1 MKTLLRSAKSEVE
14 INIEG
19 AFAVVGE
26 KINPTGNKAMAAA
39 MAEGNLEFA
48 KELAVQQIN
57 DGARVL
63 DINADSEQ
71 ENEMEDLPTIA
82 MMVAETVDVPLCL
95 DSANRHALIK
105 TLEVLPGKCLVNS
118 VSGEEEV
125 MELLLPVIKDTGSAV
140 IGLTFDNDGIPH
152 NIDKRLQIADKILDR
167 AAKYGIPPEDV
178 VIDPLVMTVGADA
191 KAGLIT
197 IGSIRAIREKFGVNI
212 ISGASNISFGMPNRG
227 VLNKAFMALAMEAG
241 MTCAITDPGSMV
253 PTILSSD
260 ILLGRTDS
268 LEFLNYWRR
277 TKENKEA
284 A

>member
-1 MKTLLRSAKSEVE
+1 
-14 INIEG
+14 
-19 AFAVVGE
+19 
-26 KINPTGNKAMAAA
+26 
-39 MAEGNLEFA
+39 
-48 KELAVQQIN
+48 
-57 DGARVL
+57 
-63 DINADSEQ
+63 
-71 ENEMEDLPTIA
+71 
-82 MMVAETVDVPLCL
+82 
-95 DSANRHALIK
+95 
-105 TLEVLPGKCLVNS
+105 
-118 VSGEEEV
+118 
-125 MELLLPVIKDTGSAV
+125 
-140 IGLTFDNDGIPH
+140 
-152 NIDKRLQIADKILDR
+152 
-167 AAKYGIPPEDV
+167 
-178 VIDPLVMTVGADA
+178 MTVGADA